1 MGGDVLN
8 REASQALALRAY
20 KAMTAV
26 DGTPFFKYAVRV
38 AELTQHLTQFFV
50 DYLLLNL
57 KQPGGLYHAVENG
70 WHIGLLHA
78 VIRGADVT
86 FEDVMDVANM
96 DVAKHVAAL
105 TPDHRLVY
113 PRRTQL
119 LYNGLQGT
127 EDVVKLIKLAERTV
141 CLLTWLAQV
150 HKTSQAPS
158 RAECS
163 QLANEMDLLG
173 RLLAQI
179 PAAVVSRELD
189 WCYAATAVLNECARK
204 PAACAVKLGELCAHP
219 ISIPA
224 TRWSEQRGGRK
235 RPPRGRP

>member
-1 MGGDVLN
+1 MGGDVLS

-20 KAMTAV
+20 KTMTAV
-26 DGTPFFKYAVRV
+26 DGTPFLKYAKRV
-38 AELTQHLTQFFV
+38 AKLTQYLTQCFV
-50 DYLLLNL
+50 DYSLRNMR
-57 KQPGGLYHAVENG
+57 QSGGLYHVVENG

-78 VIRGADVT
+78 VIRVADVT

-119 LYNGLQGT
+119 LYNGLHGV
-127 EDVVKLIKLAERTV
+127 ENVVKLVKLAERTV
-141 CLLTWLAQV
+141 CLLTWLSQV
-150 HKTSQAPS
+150 HKTAQTPS

-163 QLANEMDLLG
+163 QLTDEMALLG

-179 PAAVVSRELD
+179 PADVVGRELA
-189 WCYAATAVLNECARK
+189 WCYAAMAVLNECARK
-204 PAACAVKLGELCAHP
+204 PALCAVQLGALRAHP
-219 ISIPA
+219 IPIPA
-224 TRWSEQRGGRK
+224 TRWSDQRGGRK
-235 RPPRGRP
+235 RPQR

>member
-1 MGGDVLN
+1 MGGDVLS

-26 DGTPFFKYAVRV
+26 DGTPFLKYAERV
-38 AELTQHLTQFFV
+38 AELTQFLTQRFV
-50 DYLLLNL
+50 DYSLRNL
-57 KQPGGLYHAVENG
+57 KQHGGLYHAVENG

-96 DVAKHVAAL
+96 DVAKHVASL

-119 LYNGLQGT
+119 LYNGLHGV
-127 EDVVKLIKLAERTV
+127 ENAVKLVKLAERTV
-141 CLLTWLAQV
+141 CLLTWLSQV
-150 HKTSQAPS
+150 HKTSQTPS

-163 QLANEMDLLG
+163 QLTNEMNLLVP
-173 RLLAQI
+173 LLAQI
-179 PAAVVSRELD
+179 PADVVGKELA
-189 WCYAATAVLNECARK
+189 WCCAAIGILNECARK
-204 PAACAVKLGELCAHP
+204 PALCAVKLGELRAHP
-219 ISIPA
+219 IPIPA

-235 RPPRGRP
+235 RPPR